1 MATFYQPDHQWSMA
15 NGSRTSPADAQ
26 PGWGQGKTDPSLLM
40 FPEEFEKLEPGLNAF
55 MRGAFQEN
63 PYQET
68 PILSGNLFQQ
78 RTPGG
83 DAIFPFSQCNG
94 IDR

>member
-1 MATFYQPDHQWSMA
+1 MNAFSGQTVRSMA
-15 NGSRTSPADAQ
+15 ERLKELTPADFE
-26 PGWGQGKTDPSLLM
+26 PGWHQDRQKTDPSLLM

-68 PILSGNLFQQ
+68 PS
-78 RTPGG
+78 
-83 DAIFPFSQCNG
+83 
-94 IDR
+94 